1 MATRVEQ
8 DRHFHCEPGVCRAP
22 MPRKLAAG
30 RNAGACVPRKTWWLR
45 TLNSAGKRVSI
56 GFRSEPEAREAA
68 RKVEAARILG
78 QDYRPRTA
86 VTAPEIEP
94 AHGFSLPADL
104 RRPVYSWRR
113 GQQVLYV
120 GQSNRGFGPPLLS
133 QPSRA
138 GWTDSARRPY
148 RHLESS

>member
-8 DRHFHCEPGVCRAP
+8 DRHYLCEPDTCKAP
-22 MPRKLAAG
+22 APRKLAAG
-30 RNAGACVPRKTWWLR
+30 RNVGACVPRRTWWLR
-45 TLNSAGKRVSI
+45 TVNSVGKRVSI
-56 GFRSEPEAREAA
+56 AFRSDQEAREAA

-86 VTAPEIEP
+86 ATSPEIEP
-94 AHGFSLPADL
+94 AYGFSLPADL
-104 RRPVYSWRR
+104 RRLVYSWRR

-120 GQSNRGFGPPLLS
+120 GQSNRGLVR
-133 QPSRA
+133 PSRA

>member
-8 DRHFHCEPGVCRAP
+8 DRHFHCEPGLCRAP
-22 MPRKLAAG
+22 TPRKLAAG
-30 RNAGACVPRKTWWLR
+30 RNQGRCVPRKTWWLR
-45 TLNSAGKRVSI
+45 TVNSAGKRVSI
-56 GFRSEPEAREAA
+56 AFRSEQEAREAA
-68 RKVEAARILG
+68 RKVEAARIPG

-104 RRPVYSWRR
+104 RRLVYSWRR

-120 GQSNRGFGPPLLS
+120 GQSNRGLVRPFSPN
-133 QPSRA
+133 QSRA